1 MYYKKIPYKFYWK
14 LDIIY
19 FRYKN
24 VEQAFAICF
33 IVQQS
38 GKRKIR
44 GSINRHPGENEEWDS
59 PTRMST
65 QSENIFSAD

>member
-24 VEQAFAICF
+24 AEQAFAICF

-44 GSINRHPGENEEWDS
+44 GSINRHPGENEERDS